1 MNSRLFAI
9 TRKEFIHI
17 VRDPRTLAVMLLIPI
32 VQLILLGY
40 AATTDI
46 RHLNTAVYD
55 ADRSPQSRALI
66 EAYRASDYFA
76 INYFA
81 ANEAELA
88 GMLDRGDIRAAF
100 IIPAGYANQ
109 LARGETAQVA
119 VLLDG
124 SDPAVATTAFAA
136 SQSVGQA
143 QNTRVLQQ
151 RLGVDIKTL
160 GGIEIRPR
168 VWYNPEL
175 KSSNYM
181 IPALI
186 GLILQFLTTMFT
198 ALAIV
203 REREQGTIEQLVVTP
218 IRSWEL
224 IVGKLIPYVA
234 IAFFDLAEI
243 LIFGVLWFDVPIRG
257 SIPLLA
263 ATSFLFLLT
272 TLGTGLF
279 ISTISNT
286 QQEAMLITF
295 LINLPGIFLSGFF
308 FPLEAM
314 PGFLQFL
321 SYFIPLRYMLV
332 ILRGIVLKGV
342 GLEPIFSPVVALA
355 IFGFLILIGASL
367 RFRKR
372 LE

>member
-1 MNSRLFAI
+1 MNSRLLAI
-9 TRKEFIHI
+9 TRKEIIHI
-17 VRDPRTLAVMLLIPI
+17 WRDKRTLIVMFLIPVI
-32 VQLILLGY
+32 QLFLLGY

-55 ADRSPQSRALI
+55 ADQTQQSRALI
-66 EAYRASDYFA
+66 EAYRASDYFD
-76 INYFA
+76 INHFA
-81 ANEAELA
+81 RNEQDLA
-88 GMLDRGDIRAAF
+88 RWLDYGDVRAAMV
-100 IIPAGYANQ
+100 IPGGYGDK

-119 VLLDG
+119 FLLDG
-124 SDPAVATTAFAA
+124 SDPSVAGTAFAA
-136 SQSVGQA
+136 SQSIGQA
-143 QNTRVLQQ
+143 QSTQIVQQ
-151 RLGVDIKTL
+151 KLGVDVTQL

-186 GLILQFLTTMFT
+186 GLILQFLTIMFT
-198 ALAIV
+198 AQAIV

-218 IRSWEL
+218 IHSWEL
-224 IVGKLIPYVA
+224 IVGKLVPYVA
-234 IAFFDLAEI
+234 VAFFSLAEI
-243 LIFGVLWFDVPIRG
+243 LVIGTLWFGVPIRG
-257 SIPLLA
+257 SIPLLL

-272 TLGTGLF
+272 TLGLGLL
-279 ISTISNT
+279 ISTMAKS
-286 QQEAMLITF
+286 QQEAILLTLI
-295 LINLPGIFLSGFF
+295 INLPGIFLSGFL

-314 PGFLQFL
+314 PPFLQFL

-332 ILRGIVLKGV
+332 IIRSIVLKGV
-342 GLEPIFSPVVALA
+342 GLEPILGPVVALT
-355 IFGFLILIGASL
+355 IFGFLLLIGASL